1 LSDIYLYHMQTMMI
15 YNLTDFHNITFNGF
29 EIKLPEDTLSII
41 SEIAQ
46 QVGSPTYIRT
56 PIFAKK
62 ENTMLSSS
70 SIKYGSTG
78 TGSDSGF
85 KRRKRNKN
93 VESVSDEDWETIRTF
108 QATKIEQKS
117 GVDSKIDLLRT
128 CLNKLTD
135 KSYDEVVERI
145 IGIFEELIKNE
156 TSDEDMLKVGNSIF
170 DTASN
175 NRFFSKMY
183 ADLYALL
190 IQKFEI
196 MKVIFENSLDT
207 FLELFKTI
215 EYVESEQDY
224 DRFCKINKDNEK
236 RKALSLFFVNLCTN
250 KIISKEKI
258 VTITCDL
265 MKQVVIFI
273 KESNKKNEV
282 DEITENIALLYNK
295 SIFDKCSSTTDQK
308 INGELF
314 SDIVHRLSLC
324 KVKTFPSLSNK
335 SIFKYMDMIDM

>member
-1 LSDIYLYHMQTMMI
+1 MQTIMR

-46 QVGSPTYIRT
+46 QVGSPSYIRT

-62 ENTMLSSS
+62 ENTMSTACSS
-70 SIKYGSTG
+70 KYGSTG
-78 TGSDSGF
+78 PDSGF

-93 VESVSDEDWETIRTF
+93 IESVSDEDWESIRTF

-117 GVDSKIDLLRT
+117 GIDSKIDLLRT

-135 KSYDEVVERI
+135 KNYNELIGKIVE
-145 IGIFEELIKNE
+145 IFEELLKNE

-170 DTASN
+170 DIASN
-175 NRFFSKMY
+175 NRFFSKIY

-250 KIISKEKI
+250 KIISEEKI
-258 VTITCDL
+258 VTIACDL
-265 MKQVVIFI
+265 MKQVVNLI
-273 KESNKKNEV
+273 KENNKKNEV
-282 DEITENIALLYNK
+282 DEITENIAILYNK
-295 SIFDKCSSTTDQK
+295 SIFDKCSSEVEQK
-308 INGELF
+308 IDNELF
-314 SDIVHRLSLC
+314 VDIVNRLSLC
-324 KVKTFPSLSNK
+324 KVKTYPSLSNK
-335 SIFKYMDMIDM
+335 SIFKYMDMIDV

>member
-1 LSDIYLYHMQTMMI
+1 MQTMMR

-56 PIFAKK
+56 PTFAKK
-62 ENTMLSSS
+62 ENVASS
-70 SIKYGSTG
+70 SIKYGSIGFTG
-78 TGSDSGF
+78 PDSGF

-93 VESVSDEDWETIRTF
+93 VESVNDEDWETIRSF
-108 QATKIEQKS
+108 QATKIEQKT
-117 GVDSKIDLLRT
+117 GIDSKIDLLRT

-135 KSYDEVVERI
+135 KNYDELIEKIVDN
-145 IGIFEELIKNE
+145 FEELVKND

-170 DTASN
+170 DIASN

-190 IQKFEI
+190 IKKFEV

-236 RKALSLFFVNLCTN
+236 RKALSLFFVNLCSN
-250 KIISKEKI
+250 KIISEEKI
-258 VTITCDL
+258 VVIACDL
-265 MKQVVIFI
+265 MKQVVNLI
-273 KESNKKNEV
+273 KENNKKNEV
-282 DEITENIALLYNK
+282 DEITENIAILYNK
-295 SIFDKCSSTTDQK
+295 TIFENCSPDVDQK
-308 INGELF
+308 IENELYI
-314 SDIVHRLSLC
+314 DIIHRLSLC
-324 KVKTFPSLSNK
+324 KVKTYPSLSNK

>member
-1 LSDIYLYHMQTMMI
+1 MQTMMR

-56 PIFAKK
+56 PTFAKK
-62 ENTMLSSS
+62 ENVASS
-70 SIKYGSTG
+70 SIKYGSIGFTG
-78 TGSDSGF
+78 PDSGF

-93 VESVSDEDWETIRTF
+93 VESVNDEDWETIRSF
-108 QATKIEQKS
+108 QATKIEQKT
-117 GVDSKIDLLRT
+117 GIDSKIDLLRT

-135 KSYDEVVERI
+135 KNYDELIEKIVDN
-145 IGIFEELIKNE
+145 FEELVKND

-170 DTASN
+170 DIASN

-190 IQKFEI
+190 IKKFEV

-236 RKALSLFFVNLCTN
+236 RKALSLFFVNLCSN
-250 KIISKEKI
+250 KIISEEKI
-258 VTITCDL
+258 VVIACDL
-265 MKQVVIFI
+265 MKQVVNLI
-273 KESNKKNEV
+273 KENNKKNEV
-282 DEITENIALLYNK
+282 DEITENIAILYNK
-295 SIFDKCSSTTDQK
+295 TIFENCSPDVDQK
-308 INGELF
+308 IENELF
-314 SDIVHRLSLC
+314 IDIIHRLSLC
-324 KVKTFPSLSNK
+324 KVKTYPSLSNK

>member
-1 LSDIYLYHMQTMMI
+1 MQTMTR

-56 PIFAKK
+56 PTFAKK
-62 ENTMLSSS
+62 ENTMSTASSM
-70 SIKYGSTG
+70 KYGSTG
-78 TGSDSGF
+78 PSSDMGF

-93 VESVSDEDWETIRTF
+93 VESVSDEDWETIRSF
-108 QATKIEQKS
+108 QATKIEQKT
-117 GVDSKIDLLRT
+117 GIDSKIDLLRT

-135 KSYDEVVERI
+135 KNYNEQIQKIVE
-145 IGIFEELIKNE
+145 IFEELINND
-156 TSDEDMLKVGNSIF
+156 TSEEDILKVGNSIF
-170 DTASN
+170 DIASN

-183 ADLYALL
+183 ADLYAML

-196 MKVIFENSLDT
+196 MKTIFENSLST

-215 EYVESEQDY
+215 EYVESEEDY

-250 KIISKEKI
+250 KIISEEKI
-258 VTITCDL
+258 VTIACDL
-265 MKQVVIFI
+265 MKQVVKLI
-273 KESNKKNEV
+273 KENNKKNEV
-282 DEITENIALLYNK
+282 DEITENVSILYNK
-295 SIFDKCSSTTDQK
+295 LIFEKCSTDVDQK
-308 INGELF
+308 IDGELF
-314 SDIVHRLSLC
+314 TDLVHRLSLC

>member
-1 LSDIYLYHMQTMMI
+1 MQTMMS

-62 ENTMLSSS
+62 ENTSSS
-70 SIKYGSTG
+70 STKYGSA
-78 TGSDSGF
+78 GSTSDTGF

-93 VESVSDEDWETIRTF
+93 IESVSDEDWETIRTF
-108 QATKIEQKS
+108 QATKIEQTT

-135 KSYDEVVERI
+135 KSYDELIGRI
-145 IGIFEELIKNE
+145 MEIFEELIKNN
-156 TSDEDMLKVGNSIF
+156 TSEEDMLKVGNSIF
-170 DTASN
+170 DIASN

-190 IQKFEI
+190 IKKFEI

-250 KIISKEKI
+250 KIISEEKI

-265 MKQVVIFI
+265 MKQVINLI
-273 KESNKKNEV
+273 KENNKKNEV
-282 DEITENIALLYNK
+282 DEITENIAILYNK
-295 SIFDKCSSTTDQK
+295 TIFEKCSSDVDQK
-308 INGELF
+308 IENELF
-314 SDIVHRLSLC
+314 IDIIHRLSLC
-324 KVKTFPSLSNK
+324 KVKTYPSLSNK

>member
-1 LSDIYLYHMQTMMI
+1 MQTMMR

-56 PIFAKK
+56 PTFAKK
-62 ENTMLSSS
+62 ENVASS
-70 SIKYGSTG
+70 SIKYGSSGFTG
-78 TGSDSGF
+78 PDSGF

-93 VESVSDEDWETIRTF
+93 VESVNDEDWETIRSF
-108 QATKIEQKS
+108 QATKIEQKI
-117 GVDSKIDLLRT
+117 GIDSKIDLLRT

-135 KSYDEVVERI
+135 KNYDELIEKIVDN
-145 IGIFEELIKNE
+145 FEELVKND

-170 DTASN
+170 DIASN

-190 IQKFEI
+190 IKKFEI

-250 KIISKEKI
+250 KIISEEKI
-258 VTITCDL
+258 VVIACDL
-265 MKQVVIFI
+265 MKQVINLI
-273 KESNKKNEV
+273 KENNKKNEV
-282 DEITENIALLYNK
+282 DEITENIAILYNK
-295 SIFDKCSSTTDQK
+295 TIFEKCSSDVDQK
-308 INGELF
+308 IENELF
-314 SDIVHRLSLC
+314 IDIIHRLSLC
-324 KVKTFPSLSNK
+324 KVKTYPSLSNK

>member
-1 LSDIYLYHMQTMMI
+1 MQTMMR

-29 EIKLPEDTLSII
+29 EIKLPEETLSII

-62 ENTMLSSS
+62 ENALSSS
-70 SIKYGSTG
+70 SMKYGL
-78 TGSDSGF
+78 TGSATDSGF

-93 VESVSDEDWETIRTF
+93 VESVSDEDWETIRSF
-108 QATKIEQKS
+108 QATKIEQKT

-135 KSYDEVVERI
+135 KSYDELIERI
-145 IGIFEELIKNE
+145 MEIFEELIKND

-170 DTASN
+170 DIASN

-190 IQKFEI
+190 IKKFEI

-250 KIISKEKI
+250 KIISEEKI

-265 MKQVVIFI
+265 MKQVVTLI
-273 KESNKKNEV
+273 KENNKKNEV
-282 DEITENIALLYNK
+282 DEITENIAILYNK
-295 SIFDKCSSTTDQK
+295 SIFENCSKDIEQK
-308 INGELF
+308 IDGELF
-314 SDIVHRLSLC
+314 IDIVHRLSLC

>member
-1 LSDIYLYHMQTMMI
+1 MQTMTR

-62 ENTMLSSS
+62 ENTMSTAV
-70 SIKYGSTG
+70 KYGGSTG
-78 TGSDSGF
+78 GSTDSGF
-85 KRRKRNKN
+85 KRKKRSKN
-93 VESVSDEDWETIRTF
+93 VESVSDEDWESIRTF
-108 QATKIEQKS
+108 QATKIEQKT
-117 GVDSKIDLLRT
+117 GIDSKIDLLRT

-135 KSYDEVVERI
+135 KNYDELIEKI
-145 IGIFEELIKNE
+145 IENFQELVKND

-170 DTASN
+170 DIASN

-190 IQKFEI
+190 IQKFEV
-196 MKVIFENSLDT
+196 MKLIFENSLDT

-215 EYVESEQDY
+215 EYVEPEEDY

-236 RKALSLFFVNLCTN
+236 RKALSSFFVNLCSN
-250 KIISKEKI
+250 KIISEEKI

-265 MKQVVIFI
+265 MSQVVKLI

-282 DEITENIALLYNK
+282 DEITENIAILYNK
-295 SIFDKCSSTTDQK
+295 SIFDNCSLATEKK
-308 INGELF
+308 INDELF
-314 SDIVHRLSLC
+314 IDVVDRLSLC
-324 KVKTFPSLSNK
+324 KVKTYPSLSNK

>member
-1 LSDIYLYHMQTMMI
+1 MQTMMR

-56 PIFAKK
+56 PTFAKK
-62 ENTMLSSS
+62 ENVASS
-70 SIKYGSTG
+70 SIKYGLSGFTG
-78 TGSDSGF
+78 PDSGF

-93 VESVSDEDWETIRTF
+93 VESVNDEDWETIRSF
-108 QATKIEQKS
+108 QATKIEQKI
-117 GVDSKIDLLRT
+117 GIDSKIDLLRT

-135 KSYDEVVERI
+135 KNYDELIEKIVDN
-145 IGIFEELIKNE
+145 FDELVKND

-170 DTASN
+170 DIASN

-190 IQKFEI
+190 IKKFEI

-250 KIISKEKI
+250 KIISEEKI
-258 VTITCDL
+258 VVIACDL
-265 MKQVVIFI
+265 MKQVINLI
-273 KESNKKNEV
+273 KENNKKNEV
-282 DEITENIALLYNK
+282 DEITENIAILYNK
-295 SIFDKCSSTTDQK
+295 TIFEKCSSDVDQK
-308 INGELF
+308 IENELF
-314 SDIVHRLSLC
+314 IDIIHRLSLC
-324 KVKTFPSLSNK
+324 KVKTYPSLSNK

>member
-1 LSDIYLYHMQTMMI
+1 MR

-56 PIFAKK
+56 PTFAKK
-62 ENTMLSSS
+62 ENVASS
-70 SIKYGSTG
+70 SIKYGSSGFTG
-78 TGSDSGF
+78 PDSGF

-93 VESVSDEDWETIRTF
+93 VESVNDEDWETIRSF
-108 QATKIEQKS
+108 QATKIEQKI
-117 GVDSKIDLLRT
+117 GIDSKIDLLRT

-135 KSYDEVVERI
+135 KNYDELIEKIVDN
-145 IGIFEELIKNE
+145 FEELVKND

-170 DTASN
+170 DIASN

-190 IQKFEI
+190 IKKFEI

-250 KIISKEKI
+250 KIISEEKI
-258 VTITCDL
+258 VVIACDL
-265 MKQVVIFI
+265 MKQVINLI
-273 KESNKKNEV
+273 KENNKKNEV
-282 DEITENIALLYNK
+282 DEITENIAILYNK
-295 SIFDKCSSTTDQK
+295 TIFEKCSSDVDQK
-308 INGELF
+308 IENELF
-314 SDIVHRLSLC
+314 IDIIHRLSLC
-324 KVKTFPSLSNK
+324 KVKTYPSLSNK

>member
-1 LSDIYLYHMQTMMI
+1 MQTMMR

-56 PIFAKK
+56 PTFAKK
-62 ENTMLSSS
+62 ENVASS
-70 SIKYGSTG
+70 SIKYGSSGFTG
-78 TGSDSGF
+78 PDSGF

-93 VESVSDEDWETIRTF
+93 VESVNDEDWETIRSF
-108 QATKIEQKS
+108 QATKIEQKI
-117 GVDSKIDLLRT
+117 GIDSKIDLLRT

-135 KSYDEVVERI
+135 KNYDELIEKIVDN
-145 IGIFEELIKNE
+145 FEELVKND

-170 DTASN
+170 DIASN

-190 IQKFEI
+190 IKKFEI

-250 KIISKEKI
+250 KIISEEKI

-265 MKQVVIFI
+265 MKQVINLI
-273 KESNKKNEV
+273 KENNKKNEV
-282 DEITENIALLYNK
+282 DEITENIAILYNK
-295 SIFDKCSSTTDQK
+295 TIFEKCSSDVDQK
-308 INGELF
+308 IENELF
-314 SDIVHRLSLC
+314 IDIIHRLSLC
-324 KVKTFPSLSNK
+324 KVKTYPSLSNK

>member
-1 LSDIYLYHMQTMMI
+1 MQTMMR

-56 PIFAKK
+56 PTFAKK
-62 ENTMLSSS
+62 ENVASS

-78 TGSDSGF
+78 FTGPDSGF

-93 VESVSDEDWETIRTF
+93 VESVNDEDWETIRSF
-108 QATKIEQKS
+108 QATKIEQKT
-117 GVDSKIDLLRT
+117 GIDSKIDLLRT

-135 KSYDEVVERI
+135 KNYDELIEKIVDN
-145 IGIFEELIKNE
+145 FEELVKND

-170 DTASN
+170 DIASN

-190 IQKFEI
+190 IKKFEV

-236 RKALSLFFVNLCTN
+236 RKALSLFFVNLCSN
-250 KIISKEKI
+250 KIISEEKI
-258 VTITCDL
+258 VVIACDL
-265 MKQVVIFI
+265 MKQVVNLI
-273 KESNKKNEV
+273 KENNKKNEV
-282 DEITENIALLYNK
+282 DEITENIAILYNK
-295 SIFDKCSSTTDQK
+295 TIFENCSPDVDQK
-308 INGELF
+308 IENELF
-314 SDIVHRLSLC
+314 IDIIHRLSLC
-324 KVKTFPSLSNK
+324 KVKTYPSLSNK